1 MNIDEFN
8 SFRFSIDINKLLV
21 PTPPI
26 YAVDS
31 SGSPV
36 YDEANNQ
43 VIYDGMDPNV
53 SVPKGMYQ
61 SFYDAPGGFSEEMKE
76 FIWVIGAEYWYAK
89 QFSVRGGY
97 FHESTMKGGRQFFT
111 LGVGLRYNVF
121 GLDFS
126 YLIPTEQ
133 QNPLANT
140 LRFTLVFDFDGFK
153 GE

>member
-1 MNIDEFN
+1 MNIDEYN
-8 SFRFSIDINKLLV
+8 SIRFSLDLNKMLV

-26 YAVDS
+26 KSDSVDAT
-31 SGSPV
+31 GNYEIFDG
-36 YDEANNQ
+36 YD
-43 VIYDGMDPNV
+43 DNV
-53 SVPKGMYQ
+53 SVVKGMYQ

-76 FIWVIGAEYWYAK
+76 IIWILGAEYWYAR

-97 FHESTMKGGRQFFT
+97 FHESVMKGGRQFFT

-140 LRFTLVFDFDGFK
+140 LRFTLTFDFDGFRSQ
-153 GE
+153 E

>member
-1 MNIDEFN
+1 MSYSNDDQNKDFIPTNLRLGPSWLMNIDEFN

-76 FIWVIGAEYWYAK
+76 FIWVILATF
-89 QFSVRGGY
+89 FSR
-97 FHESTMKGGRQFFT
+97 
-111 LGVGLRYNVF
+111 
-121 GLDFS
+121 D
-126 YLIPTEQ
+126 LI
-133 QNPLANT
+133 
-140 LRFTLVFDFDGFK
+140 LVFYLAVHWNHLIL
-153 GE
+153 